1 MAYSQQLQIWCLP
14 YFHTWCGLSANLE
27 CRSQMCCTRL
37 SENTGCNNYAEKSPS
52 VHHRTTLP
60 GSIFATK
67 ALLSIGR
74 KLVKQQYLLHMS
86 SQYDELRPINIWNRL
101 ASLVHG
107 TPIYFNGFVTLGF
120 VTAPTSLS
128 RAQPNFAQC
137 LAVSWGGTLYIYI
150 YIFGGCCPIKEFCQV
165 QNSLCVQV
173 LRSPILAALLHGT
186 WAVGVSQTLQRGTRN
201 GIMELSLLIIFNRE
215 CHLCSEGGHCVGNRP
230 TF

>member
-150 YIFGGCCPIKEFCQV
+150 HFWGLLPHKGILPGAKFTLRPSLAFSYIGSITAWHLSSRRQPNLAAWYKEWNYGTFAPHHFQQRAPPMFGGWP
-165 QNSLCVQV
+165 LC
-173 LRSPILAALLHGT
+173 
-186 WAVGVSQTLQRGTRN
+186 W
-201 GIMELSLLIIFNRE
+201 E
-215 CHLCSEGGHCVGNRP
+215 
-230 TF
+230 